1 MTDAFGADTPAM
13 SVDDLA
19 RAIKGLKVEKTPA
32 SKLPDVIDII
42 EHLRDHALSL
52 HAENLRA
59 STEIAERVK
68 ALEAREREL
77 ALRQKAVDAVLRVDQ
92 PKRKYFWR

>member
-1 MTDAFGADTPAM
+1 MTDAFGADAPAM

-19 RAIKGLKVEKTPA
+19 QAIKGIKLAKTPT

-52 HAENLRA
+52 HAENQRV
-59 STEIAERVK
+59 STEIAGRIK
-68 ALEAREREL
+68 ALEVREREL
-77 ALRQKAVDAVLRVDQ
+77 ALRQRAVDAVLRVDQ
-92 PKRKYFWR
+92 PKRRYFWR